1 MDPVKTIVCQTSHL
15 YQGIRKVE
23 EGRKKAQPFLIFLLN
38 GMIPQNI
45 ISKINA
51 IYFSEIRQKIGT
63 KYNQQGLEILL

>member
-23 EGRKKAQPFLIFLLN
+23 DGRKKSTTIFNISLEWDDNSKHTFQNKCYLLFRN
-38 GMIPQNI
+38 TT
-45 ISKINA
+45 
-51 IYFSEIRQKIGT
+51 KIGT